1 MEYQNR
7 NKEDFEKCLKV
18 LIGNPQV
25 KQRFLKIFKD
35 FFKSKLLLLN
45 FILLERL
52 RKVFNVYLMFFKLNF
67 WI

>member
-25 KQRFLKIFKD
+25 KNRCLLKMLIEYHFV
-35 FFKSKLLLLN
+35 KSGPSPKTSICN
-45 FILLERL
+45 ET
-52 RKVFNVYLMFFKLNF
+52 
-67 WI
+67 